1 MLLVSVIALTQWKS
15 EIDKFCEDGAL
26 SVAIYHGPD
35 RAKTLPRSLLT
46 KYDVVLTTYQVLEA
60 DFRKM
65 VSPNKVKCPNCGAR
79 FKVRMCNMFII
90 DKSY

>member
-1 MLLVSVIALTQWKS
+1 MIALSQWKS
-15 EIDKFCEDGAL
+15 EIDKFCEKGAL
-26 SVAIYHGPD
+26 SVAVYHGPD
-35 RAKTLPRSLLT
+35 RGKALPRELLT

-79 FKVRMCNMFII
+79 FKVR
-90 DKSY
+90 